1 MTPLRVCKA
10 ADPSLPHWPFQ
21 GAWPLGTLPAFCEF
35 LRSFLVGGG
44 GGSRPHGPVVSSCV
58 RWQWQCPPGQ
68 LAVNERCT
76 QGPRQNFR
84 HRTGPHYYSGEA
96 FRQECSQKRSIHH
109 DKMLPLLS
117 SGNQSKQSNG
127 DEPRVIT
134 YTRGSGVPLMESKSQ
149 SEANKPIHTD
159 QSCLFSKA
167 LGTFPRNL
175 V

>member
-1 MTPLRVCKA
+1 MPSERQAAQNGSLRGRTIQQKLSPATFNCMTGQL
-10 ADPSLPHWPFQ
+10 SQ
-21 GAWPLGTLPAFCEF
+21 
-35 LRSFLVGGG
+35 
-44 GGSRPHGPVVSSCV
+44 PHGPVVSSCV

-96 FRQECSQKRSIHH
+96 FSQECSQKRSIHH

-134 YTRGSGVPLMESKSQ
+134 YTRGSGVPLMGSKSQ